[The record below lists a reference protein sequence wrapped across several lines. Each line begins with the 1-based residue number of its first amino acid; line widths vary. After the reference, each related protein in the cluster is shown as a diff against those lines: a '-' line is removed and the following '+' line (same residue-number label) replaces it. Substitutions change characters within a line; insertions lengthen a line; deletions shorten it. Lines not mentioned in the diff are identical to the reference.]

1 MRKAKILALAI
12 ATILTAYIL
21 ALTLSNQAYA
31 QEGSIVEHEIQ
42 LLLLAAH
49 ETQQED
55 KVLSGIE
62 HEIGG
67 LATESGLDLA
77 HSIPER

>member
-1 MRKAKILALAI
+1 V
-12 ATILTAYIL
+12 TILTAYIL

-31 QEGSIVEHEIQ
+31 QDEGRIVEHEIQ
-42 LLLLAAH
+42 LEHILVAH

-55 KVLSGIE
+55 KVLSGLE

-67 LATESGLDLA
+67 LVTESGLDLA
-77 HSIPER
+77 RSIPER